1 MGQGGARTEGSGSCY
16 WAVLH
21 HERCENRRE
30 SETVLA
36 RHENRVPEMKG
47 DIGRD
52 CFVGD
57 GSQDKKE
64 DKVAGDDGQCP
75 VVDEDIEIS

>member
-1 MGQGGARTEGSGSCY
+1 
-16 WAVLH
+16 
-21 HERCENRRE
+21 
-30 SETVLA
+30 
-36 RHENRVPEMKG
+36 MKG